1 MNEQNREGRTRF
13 LLVISIGRT
22 IYDLVLFLFL
32 PFANGTELNTN
43 SNLNRDVTRQLTRV
57 DHYETSN
64 AEINATAETQAA
76 RKESVDR

>member
-1 MNEQNREGRTRF
+1 MNEQNREGGTRF

-64 AEINATAETQAA
+64 AEMKATAETQPA
-76 RKESVDR
+76 RRESVDR